1 MVVCS
6 VLCVGSKIVKLVPSA
21 ERELRVPT
29 QSSNPV
35 YRQPEVSFKQLT
47 DSNQSSV
54 DDMAVIRDIR
64 DSRALAG

>member
-1 MVVCS
+1 MCFG
-6 VLCVGSKIVKLVPSA
+6 CKIVKSCSPTD
-21 ERELRVPT
+21 REVRVPT

-54 DDMAVIRDIR
+54 DDMAIIRDIR